1 MPKGPKAPKTWHAT
15 SADHGSD
22 GFDGF
27 LLIDET
33 GIIQDDGGQ
42 TPVGRHIGSLVP
54 DAIAFM
60 SESAEER
67 DALSRLARVLAA
79 GGPPAADVRRG
90 FYLNIQV

>member
-1 MPKGPKAPKTWHAT
+1 MPKGPTAPKTWYAT
-15 SADHGSD
+15 SAGHGS
-22 GFDGF
+22 DGF

-54 DAIAFM
+54 DATALM
-60 SESAEER
+60 SDSPEER

-79 GGPPAADVRRG
+79 GDPPAADVPRG